1 MRARIEKRSYATWHS
16 CDCWLLL
23 AMHILIYKYVV
34 YVCQVWVQCIYLEAC
49 MYSILHI
56 GKCNIII
63 QYISSYFIFTAAGD
77 FGSLFVSWWSWSLQF
92 YMNEWMNEWIILY
105 GRLLFLQWH
114 LVSRNR
120 LSIFHINTYL
130 LCRKYF
136 RLWGDPKLI
145 EDQHSLF
152 WHFFYWRRLVANN
165 CFFFILHL
173 CSAVYFLFR
182 LKAQANNDFGGKTS
196 SKWKKFLRR
205 QSFLVRKYV
214 T

>member
-1 MRARIEKRSYATWHS
+1 MNLGH
-16 CDCWLLL
+16 
-23 AMHILIYKYVV
+23 
-34 YVCQVWVQCIYLEAC
+34 YL
-49 MYSILHI
+49 YLDDLDL
-56 GKCNIII
+56 CN
-63 QYISSYFIFTAAGD
+63 FI
-77 FGSLFVSWWSWSLQF
+77 
-92 YMNEWMNEWIILY
+92 WMNEWIILY

-196 SKWKKFLRR
+196 TTTSLTSPEVIQNWTTWRG
-205 QSFLVRKYV
+205 
-214 T
+214 TMC

>member
-1 MRARIEKRSYATWHS
+1 MVGHLGSGLVSIKLAWA
-16 CDCWLLL
+16 LLYSDWSSSQ
-23 AMHILIYKYVV
+23 ILTSVFDTIY
-34 YVCQVWVQCIYLEAC
+34 CFD
-49 MYSILHI
+49 S
-56 GKCNIII
+56 G
-63 QYISSYFIFTAAGD
+63 
-77 FGSLFVSWWSWSLQF
+77 
-92 YMNEWMNEWIILY
+92 
-105 GRLLFLQWH
+105 H

-120 LSIFHINTYL
+120 LSIFHVNTYL
-130 LCRKYF
+130 LCKKYF

-196 SKWKKFLRR
+196 TTTSSLTSLEVIQNWTTWRG
-205 QSFLVRKYV
+205 
-214 T
+214 TMG